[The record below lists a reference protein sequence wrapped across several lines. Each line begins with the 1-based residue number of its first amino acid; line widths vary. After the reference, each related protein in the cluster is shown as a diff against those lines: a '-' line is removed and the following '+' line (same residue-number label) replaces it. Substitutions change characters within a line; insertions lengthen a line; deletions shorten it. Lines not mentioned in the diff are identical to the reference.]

1 VREIRT
7 LGSVGAK
14 LNGQAT
20 RPTPRPLPICVTDAV
35 QTIRGML
42 MVGDGLQTVPT
53 RDPTY
58 LTPCATGNIGNKPDR
73 IHG

>member
-20 RPTPRPLPICVTDAV
+20 RPSPQCA
-35 QTIRGML
+35 RGGIYGNAFPTLREML
-42 MVGDGLQTVPT
+42 QIFPF
-53 RDPTY
+53 RE
-58 LTPCATGNIGNKPDR
+58 R
-73 IHG
+73 ILAI